1 MIHFFHLN
9 KKNQELEKQID
20 DYTIT
25 YDPEDQLEW
34 KLVLDEI
41 RSFIEADNVLAVIS
55 MNKMP
60 LILSHRM
67 TPLNVPPMEKV
78 MPSHLV
84 LQEILIVGNCSD
96 QVLFI
101 IIIDNHHKHIINF
114 FFGPFQFKVKFSEL
128 TLDMFRMLQALERE
142 PQEDVNQMLNDQS
155 PAPGRIPNENGM
167 DYRQF
172 RRENP
177 HKYLLFKPTFSQF
190 LLFLSS
196 GFKELP
202 ANGVLLI
209 YLSAD
214 GCFINSKQPED
225 SKFCY
230 NVIFDFLNM
239 IFFH

>member
-1 MIHFFHLN
+1 MCPFLLNLDHHHHLHRLLILVMDVSISFIDSFFFIRTQ
-9 KKNQELEKQID
+9 NQELEKQID

-96 QVLFI
+96 QVF
-101 IIIDNHHKHIINF
+101 IIDNHHKHIINF
-114 FFGPFQFKVKFSEL
+114 FFWS
-128 TLDMFRMLQALERE
+128 
-142 PQEDVNQMLNDQS
+142 
-155 PAPGRIPNENGM
+155 
-167 DYRQF
+167 
-172 RRENP
+172 
-177 HKYLLFKPTFSQF
+177 
-190 LLFLSS
+190 LSIQ
-196 GFKELP
+196 G
-202 ANGVLLI
+202 
-209 YLSAD
+209 
-214 GCFINSKQPED
+214 
-225 SKFCY
+225 
-230 NVIFDFLNM
+230 
-239 IFFH
+239 

>member
-1 MIHFFHLN
+1 MLLSHFF
-9 KKNQELEKQID
+9 
-20 DYTIT
+20 
-25 YDPEDQLEW
+25 
-34 KLVLDEI
+34 
-41 RSFIEADNVLAVIS
+41 
-55 MNKMP
+55 
-60 LILSHRM
+60 
-67 TPLNVPPMEKV
+67 
-78 MPSHLV
+78 
-84 LQEILIVGNCSD
+84 CS
-96 QVLFI
+96 
-101 IIIDNHHKHIINF
+101 
-114 FFGPFQFKVKFSEL
+114 FKVKFSEL

-142 PQEDVNQMLNDQS
+142 PQEDVNQMHDTS

-225 SKFCY
+225 SKF
-230 NVIFDFLNM
+230 VFVL
-239 IFFH
+239 